1 MVEAD
6 KKDTKE
12 KEKELTEE
20 ELNKIAQGDQLYDG
34 KADNALLDS
43 IAKKG
48 SNSVSKTDKC

>member
-6 KKDTKE
+6 PKDKTDKKE

-20 ELNKIAQGDQLYDG
+20 ELNKIAQGDKLFDG
-34 KADNALLDS
+34 EADNALLDS

-48 SNSVSKTDKC
+48 TNSVSK

>member
-6 KKDTKE
+6 KKEKNE

-20 ELNKIAQGDQLYDG
+20 ELNKIAQGDQLFDG

-43 IAKKG
+43 IVKKG
-48 SNSVSKTDKC
+48 SNSVSEQKG